1 MGKAGM
7 KLGRL
12 AERGCQKHA
21 CEREPFRKVRLN
33 LLTGM
38 YILPIGG

>member
-1 MGKAGM
+1 MGKARK

-38 YILPIGG
+38 YILPVSG